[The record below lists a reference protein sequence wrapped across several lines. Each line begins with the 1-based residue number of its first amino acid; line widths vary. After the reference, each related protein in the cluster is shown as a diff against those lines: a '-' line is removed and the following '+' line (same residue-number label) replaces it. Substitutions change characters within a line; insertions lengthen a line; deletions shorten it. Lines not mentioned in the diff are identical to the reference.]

1 MAGRTIVAGFLGAA
15 LLAAGCRDAVSP
27 ERRALGAPQLDAV
40 AGSGIAFDTLNSTL
54 NQRGDFFIKGFNP
67 RSPHPGDAIIV
78 SVFWVGS
85 TNIIDSVTDHI
96 ARPGFPPVGNK
107 YNLVEYVTAGGISM
121 ATYVATN
128 VQNYPYPTAPN
139 VDVLAVRANLSTV
152 ASGGIMM
159 AAWSGVDGVFTQAM
173 GAHRSGSGA
182 ASSEVL
188 VGPGAIPVN
197 AGALAYAVTM
207 SNGMVGRIPPA
218 GFGNM
223 LTLGDGTARFVTE
236 ADTAVQAN
244 VGSVDPQ
251 WRWFYQDDPTCTPA
265 TPCTWLASVLALNP
279 AAAGTPPGDLTV
291 TTNTTGSSLDRDG
304 YMVAV
309 DGGPGQPIASNNSTG
324 VTFTGLAAG
333 SHTVALSG
341 VATNC
346 SVSGGNSRTVTVSS
360 GGTVTAS
367 FVVICAPPT
376 GDLTVATRTSGLSLD
391 LNGYT
396 VTVDWNQSEPVATNG
411 SVTFTGLD
419 AGDHTVVLSGV
430 ALNCTVSGG
439 DTQTVTVPAG
449 STASTTFTVTCV
461 PGPATGL
468 MFTVQPSNTTPNAT
482 ISPAVK
488 AKAVDA
494 QGNTVTTFAGPVTIA
509 IGRNGS
515 LLLPGVLS
523 GTATVTPTNGVA
535 TFSDLRIDKSGDGYT
550 LRVTAAGLTGAES
563 AQFNVRALVC
573 VLGVCL

>member
-128 VQNYPYPTAPN
+128 VQNYPYPTPPN
-139 VDVLAVRANLSTV
+139 EDVLAVRANLSTV

-159 AAWSGVDGVFTQAM
+159 AAWSGVDGVFAQAM

-244 VGSVDPQ
+244 PGSVDPQ

-265 TPCTWLASVLALNP
+265 TPCTWLASVLALNR
-279 AAAGTPPGDLTV
+279 G
-291 TTNTTGSSLDRDG
+291 GS
-304 YMVAV
+304 
-309 DGGPGQPIASNNSTG
+309 
-324 VTFTGLAAG
+324 
-333 SHTVALSG
+333 
-341 VATNC
+341 
-346 SVSGGNSRTVTVSS
+346 
-360 GGTVTAS
+360 
-367 FVVICAPPT
+367 APP
-376 GDLTVATRTSGLSLD
+376 RTNRRWPRS
-391 LNGYT
+391 
-396 VTVDWNQSEPVATNG
+396 AR
-411 SVTFTGLD
+411 
-419 AGDHTVVLSGV
+419 A
-430 ALNCTVSGG
+430 
-439 DTQTVTVPAG
+439 
-449 STASTTFTVTCV
+449 
-461 PGPATGL
+461 
-468 MFTVQPSNTTPNAT
+468 
-482 ISPAVK
+482 AV
-488 AKAVDA
+488 
-494 QGNTVTTFAGPVTIA
+494 
-509 IGRNGS
+509 R
-515 LLLPGVLS
+515 
-523 GTATVTPTNGVA
+523 
-535 TFSDLRIDKSGDGYT
+535 
-550 LRVTAAGLTGAES
+550 
-563 AQFNVRALVC
+563 
-573 VLGVCL
+573 